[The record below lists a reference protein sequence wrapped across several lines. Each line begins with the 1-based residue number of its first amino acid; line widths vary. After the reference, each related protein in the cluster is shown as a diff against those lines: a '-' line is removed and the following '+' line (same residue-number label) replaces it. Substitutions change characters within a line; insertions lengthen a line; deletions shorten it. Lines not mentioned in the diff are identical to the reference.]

1 MAFRLVE
8 NASGVEGELS
18 AATLHGLME
27 AASDAFTA
35 AVTSPGTV
43 EPRQAEELELDAP
56 DLDSL
61 LADFLSEL
69 LYRFDA
75 RRWLTRFAEIEVH
88 EKDGGWSL
96 EGTLRGERRDR
107 PPDSAHA
114 PIAAVAVDGLQVV
127 SNGEAWTATVVFTR
141 GRPEA

>member
-1 MAFRLVE
+1 MGFRLVDRT
-8 NASGVEGELS
+8 SGVGVELS

-35 AVTSPGTV
+35 FVAPLDAVQ
-43 EPRQAEELELDAP
+43 PRQAEEVEVDAP
-56 DLDSL
+56 DLDTL

-88 EKDGGWSL
+88 EKDGGWVL
-96 EGTLRGERRDR
+96 EGTLRGERRAAAEPALR
-107 PPDSAHA
+107 GPV
-114 PIAAVAVDGLQVV
+114 AAVAYEGLHVT
-127 SNGEAWTATVVFTR
+127 SNGEGWQAAGAFR
-141 GRPEA
+141 KAS